1 MERTKSI
8 PQQQAW
14 VTTHKKRI
22 IKHLDQ
28 LIGKLIREREAIA
41 LTLSG
46 TRKAV
51 GPHQQ
56 YGLLSAASGTDPGR
70 SVHGSNTRPLSAARC
85 LDALTPRL
93 PVRGTVPSR

>member
-56 YGLLSAASGTDPGR
+56 YRAAIGSKRRRSGALSPRQQYKAAI
-70 SVHGSNTRPLSAARC
+70 GSK
-85 LDALTPRL
+85 
-93 PVRGTVPSR
+93 VP

>member
-28 LIGKLIREREAIA
+28 LIGELIREREAIA

-51 GPHQQ
+51 GSHQK
-56 YGLLSAASGTDPGR
+56 YWAASGSKRRKSGA
-70 SVHGSNTRPLSAARC
+70 LS
-85 LDALTPRL
+85 PRQQ
-93 PVRGTVPSR
+93 

>member
-1 MERTKSI
+1 MG
-8 PQQQAW
+8 QH
-14 VTTHKKRI
+14 THKKRI

-51 GPHQQ
+51 GPHQK
-56 YGLLSAASGTDPGR
+56 YRAAIASKRRRSGQQG
-70 SVHGSNTRPLSAARC
+70 
-85 LDALTPRL
+85 ALTL
-93 PVRGTVPSR
+93 